1 VHEFSVW
8 APFAQQ
14 VDLVIDGSSQAMR
27 RGAGGWWRL
36 SAHNSGP
43 GTRYGFSVDGGPVRP
58 DPRSRSQPDGVHAPS
73 ALVDPAGFPWTDQ
86 TWKGASA
93 RGLVLYELHIG
104 TFTPEGT
111 FDSAIERLGH
121 LAALGVSAVELM
133 PVAEFPGTRGW
144 GYDGVDLFAPHHG
157 YGGPDG
163 LKRFVDACHS
173 KGIGAVVDVVYNHLG
188 PSGNYLREFG
198 PYFSD
203 RHQTN
208 WGAAVNFDGPGS
220 DEVRR
225 FVIDNAKYW
234 LEEFHFDGLR
244 LDAVHAIVD
253 ESAYHLLE
261 ELAAE
266 VDALATHLRR
276 PLFVIAE
283 SDRNDPRLARSRDA
297 GGYGLDCVW
306 ADDWHHALHAALT
319 GDRAGYYSD
328 FGSLELLAKA
338 LRQAWVY
345 DGIWSER
352 RGRRHGRSPAGLAG
366 QRFVVFTQNH
376 DQIGNRAV
384 GDRLAALVGEGRQ
397 KIAASLLLTAPFT
410 PMIFQG
416 EEWAASSPFQYFT
429 DHDDPKLAKAVG
441 EGRRSEF
448 TSFGWDPS
456 QVPDPQSPDTY
467 RRSKLDWEELDKEPH
482 DDILKWYRTLIE
494 FRRRHSELSDPL
506 PGSAVVE
513 ASDELGTITVRRG
526 SIRVA
531 VNLSAGDRAF
541 DLPPD
546 SETLAFSTPSLR
558 TEQGQMILPRD
569 SVAIVK
575 DPPNTPRP

>member
-1 VHEFSVW
+1 MW

-14 VDLVIDGSSQAMR
+14 VNLVIDGSSHGMR
-27 RGAGGWWRL
+27 RAPGDWWRTKVDY
-36 SAHNSGP
+36 AGP
-43 GTRYGFSVDGGPVRP
+43 GTRYGFSLDGGPVRP

-73 ALVDPAGFPWTDQ
+73 ALVDPDGFPWTDQ
-86 TWKGASA
+86 MWKGVSA
-93 RGLVLYELHIG
+93 RGLLLYELHIG

-111 FDSAIERLGH
+111 FDAAIQRLDH
-121 LAALGVSAVELM
+121 LVALGVSAVELM
-133 PVAEFPGTRGW
+133 PVAGFPGTRGW

-163 LKRFVDACHS
+163 LKRFVDACHC
-173 KGIGAVVDVVYNHLG
+173 KGMGAVLDVVYNHLG

-203 RHQTN
+203 RYQTN

-234 LEEFHFDGLR
+234 LEEYHFDGLR

-253 ESAYHLLE
+253 ESACHILE
-261 ELAAE
+261 ELAVE
-266 VDALATHLRR
+266 VDALATHLGR

-283 SDRNDPRLARSRDA
+283 SDRNDPRLARSRGA
-297 GGYGLDCVW
+297 GGYGLDGVW
-306 ADDWHHALHAALT
+306 ADDWHHALHAVLT
-319 GDRAGYYSD
+319 GDRVGYYSD
-328 FGSLELLAKA
+328 FGSLGLLAKA

-345 DGIWSER
+345 DGIWSEH
-352 RGRRHGRSPAGLAG
+352 RGRRHGRSPVGLAG
-366 QRFVVFTQNH
+366 HRFVVFTQNH
-376 DQIGNRAV
+376 DQVGNRAA

-397 KIAASLLLTAPFT
+397 KIAAALLLTAPFT

-416 EEWAASSPFQYFT
+416 EEWASSSPFQYFT
-429 DHDDPKLAKAVG
+429 DHDDPKLARAVS
-441 EGRRSEF
+441 EGRRNEF

-456 QVPDPQSPDTY
+456 QVPDPQSPDTF
-467 RRSKLDWEELDKEPH
+467 RRSKLDWQELDKEPH
-482 DDILKWYRTLIE
+482 DNILDWYRTLIE
-494 FRRRHSELSDPL
+494 LRRYYAELSDPL

-513 ASDELGTITVRRG
+513 ASDELGTVTVRRG

-546 SETLAFSTPSLR
+546 CETLASSAPSIR
-558 TEQGQMILPRD
+558 TEQGQLVLPPD
-569 SVAIVK
+569 SVVILK
-575 DPPNTPRP
+575 DPPDTLKS